1 MSVSKSSILS
11 AALLLGCGGLV
22 ACGSPAGYLGA
33 EPTLSGQIQGWSRGS
48 DFVLQGNVL
57 AGTTLMAVATAPI
70 DAMGNF
76 SITLPGAATLTPY
89 LTPQHV
95 DTSQPIPGCSG
106 SNVQISPQD
115 FSTLAL
121 QLKAVSG
128 TTKLSVTHGSKT
140 PNVVN
145 VGYIYSDVALTETG
159 SVSCMFSTTTIQE
172 TIDIH
177 FGVGWNREWSST
189 GTTITVSSGPLPD
202 GVVWTAQ

>member
-1 MSVSKSSILS
+1 MR
-11 AALLLGCGGLV
+11 
-22 ACGSPAGYLGA
+22 
-33 EPTLSGQIQGWSRGS
+33 W
-48 DFVLQGNVL
+48 
-57 AGTTLMAVATAPI
+57 
-70 DAMGNF
+70 GNF
-76 SITLPGAATLTPY
+76 SITLPGRPALTPY

-95 DTSQPIPGCSG
+95 DASQPIPGCSG

-128 TTKLSVTHGSKT
+128 TTKLSVTGSKT
-140 PNVVN
+140 PNIVN
-145 VGYIYSDVALTETG
+145 VGYVYSDVALTETG

-177 FGVGWNREWSST
+177 FGVGWNREWSSNRHDHHRLFR
-189 GTTITVSSGPLPD
+189 PLPD